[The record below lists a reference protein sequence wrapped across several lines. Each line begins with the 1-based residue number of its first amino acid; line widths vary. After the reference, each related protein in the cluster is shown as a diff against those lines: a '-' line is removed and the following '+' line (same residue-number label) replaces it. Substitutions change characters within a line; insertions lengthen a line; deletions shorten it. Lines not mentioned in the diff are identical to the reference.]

1 MPFVRLE
8 TLEEKEPT
16 PGFAGRFIHS
26 ANMTVAHWTVNVGA
40 PLPEHSHP
48 HEQVVNVIEGE
59 FELTI
64 NGDTTRLGL
73 RSVAIVPSNAVH
85 SGKALTKCRIINV
98 FSPVREDYR

>member
-8 TLEEKEPT
+8 TLEEKEPM
-16 PGFAGRFIHS
+16 PGFTGRFIHS
-26 ANMTVAHWTVNVGA
+26 ANMTVAHWTVDAGA

>member
-1 MPFVRLE
+1 MPFIELE
-8 TLEEKEPT
+8 TLEEKEPM
-16 PGFAGRFIHS
+16 PGFVGRFVHS
-26 ANMTVAHWTVNVGA
+26 ASMTVVHWMIPAGV

-48 HEQVVNVIEGE
+48 QEQVVNVIDGE

-64 NGDTTRLGL
+64 DGETARLGP

-85 SGKALTKCRIINV
+85 SGKALTKCRIIDV